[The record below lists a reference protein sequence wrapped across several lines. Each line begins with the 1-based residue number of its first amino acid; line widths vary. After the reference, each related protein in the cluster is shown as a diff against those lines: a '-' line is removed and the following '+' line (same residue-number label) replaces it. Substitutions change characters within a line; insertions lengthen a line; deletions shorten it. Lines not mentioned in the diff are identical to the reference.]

1 MSFDLKNFRED
12 KLKMSQA
19 ELAELLDMGIR
30 QDTISRMEKNP
41 SQITLEVLVRL
52 AEKTGL
58 DMNQL
63 LSYTK
68 PTIAPLDTDPT
79 WAKVDYMKH
88 TVVDYIEKF
97 LDEYQDINGTNYSS
111 KIKDLR
117 KTVDAVI
124 RKPKIVVLGRSD
136 SGKSTMINA
145 IIGKDKMPTDYT
157 PMTSVNVYI
166 KHIDDRPTY
175 IEEELWIFKKTEN
188 CNWDDNRLNDENY
201 CREWKIAGGSAEML
215 SEYGTRKGNK
225 YKADEIGSAVLFVD
239 SPILRNVDLV
249 DVPGFTGGIQSDN
262 KMAQNAKKLADI
274 LIYLSPSNG
283 FMTNED
289 IIFLKD
295 AIHMLGCPESVNSD
309 IFMPLSNIYI
319 VATQAHIIHSGN
331 PEILDEILDSGCSR
345 FWNCLTDKF
354 WNERKAISGIE
365 YAQDHLRKRFFSY
378 TTDIASIRLPFEDDL
393 RSLVENLPTAVQQK
407 ATSVIKAKSKEQGK
421 IIDGVIMQ
429 YNSLLNERE
438 TIAKVIRQLEKN
450 EPERKARTAE
460 QKRRILSS
468 IEKCCANSKNIFKQQ
483 FNNIMNIEHIVN
495 IINNRGYQNKKGDIQ
510 ALSSLI
516 SSELEDSLK
525 EVLGDESKN
534 FTKQIDDYIAYV
546 TSICNFKAANN
557 PDIDMSQFDVY
568 NTFDARRAFASGLT
582 GVATFGGLALWA
594 SSVGNLG
601 GYILVAKGV
610 SLLSGLGISVG
621 GTAAAASAVAAI
633 GGPAVLGIALAAI
646 AALSVYAA
654 FTGSWKTK
662 VAKKLCETYNDKDAL
677 AKYNDIIDQFW
688 EDTRKAFEAASDKME
703 SSWRGYLKD
712 MRNKLNNYDIEQLN
726 DCIRKGKKVKYF
738 FENIPF

>member
-1 MSFDLKNFRED
+1 MNFDLKSFRED
-12 KLKMSQA
+12 KLKMSQT
-19 ELAELLDMGIR
+19 ELAELLGMGIR
-30 QDTISRMEKNP
+30 QDVISRMEKNP
-41 SQITLEVLVRL
+41 SQIPLEVLVRL

-68 PTIAPLDTDPT
+68 PTIAPLDIDPT

-88 TVVDYIEKF
+88 TVIDYIEKF
-97 LDEYQDINGTNYSS
+97 SDEYQDINGTNYSS
-111 KIKDLR
+111 EIKALR

-157 PMTSVNVYI
+157 PMTSINVYI
-166 KHIDDRPTY
+166 KHIDDRPAY

-215 SEYGTRKGNK
+215 SEYGTRKGDK
-225 YKADEIGSAVLFVD
+225 YKADGIGSAVLFVD

-249 DVPGFTGGIQSDN
+249 DVPGITGGIQSDN
-262 KMAQNAKKLADI
+262 KMAQDAKKLADI

-283 FMTNED
+283 FMSNED
-289 IIFLKD
+289 TIFLKD
-295 AIHMLGCPESVNSD
+295 AIHMLGCPESVDSD
-309 IFMPLSNIYI
+309 IFTPLSNIYI
-319 VATQAHIIHSGN
+319 MATQAHIIHGGN
-331 PEILDEILDSGCSR
+331 PEKLDEILDSGCSR

-354 WNERKAISGIE
+354 WNERSSISGIP
-365 YAQDHLRKRFFSY
+365 YTKDHLRKRFFSY

-393 RSLVENLPTAVQQK
+393 RSLVENLPAMVQQK
-407 ATSVIKAKSKEQGK
+407 ATAAIKEQSKEQSK
-421 IIDGVIMQ
+421 MIDDTVNQ
-429 YNSLLNERE
+429 YNVLLNERE
-438 TIAKVIRQLEKN
+438 TIAQLICQLEKN
-450 EPERKARTAE
+450 EPERKASTAE
-460 QKRRILSS
+460 QKRKILSAL
-468 IEKCCANSKNIFKQQ
+468 ERCRANSKNIFKQK
-483 FNNIMNIEHIVN
+483 FNDIIQVEHIVDT
-495 IINNRGYQNKKGDIQ
+495 IDNRGYKNNKGDMQ
-510 ALSSLI
+510 LLSSFI

-525 EVLGDESKN
+525 EVLGDESKK
-534 FTKQIDDYIAYV
+534 FTPQINGYIDYFQA
-546 TSICNFKAANN
+546 ICNFKAANN
-557 PDIDMSQFDVY
+557 PDIDTSQFNVSDI
-568 NTFDARRAFASGLT
+568 FDAARAFASGLT

-621 GTAAAASAVAAI
+621 GTAAAASAVSAI
-633 GGPAVLGIALAAI
+633 GGPVVIGIALAAI

-662 VAKKLCETYNDKDAL
+662 VAKKLCEAYTDNDAL
-677 AKYNDIIDQFW
+677 AKYNDVIDQFW
-688 EDTRKAFEAASDKME
+688 EDTRKAFEAASDTME
-703 SSWRGYLKD
+703 SSWSGYLKD
-712 MRNKLNNYDIEQLN
+712 MRDKLNNYDIDQLN
-726 DCIRKGKKVKYF
+726 DCIRKGKEVKYF